1 MKGDSDKYR
10 LTDNGNT
17 NNHLKTDQIHNNYN
31 IIDDKK
37 KQQDRDDYL
46 AFDVAIVGAGF
57 AGLSAALLLG
67 RYLRP
72 TVIFDGGETR
82 NHASKHVHGY
92 LGFENSS
99 PKHII
104 QKAWK
109 DRQGPHLHGWVYD
122 LHDGVINPVFEMEAG
137 THIDELYEF
146 DNL

>member
-10 LTDNGNT
+10 LTDNDNT

-37 KQQDRDDYL
+37 KQQDRDGYL

-72 TVIFDGGETR
+72 TVIFDVGETR
-82 NHASKHVHGY
+82 NYASKHVHGY

-109 DRQGPHLHGWVYD
+109 DVLQYD
-122 LHDGVINPVFEMEAG
+122 SIKVVKEK
-137 THIDELYEF
+137 IDTIERSNNQYFLLKTAEGQQ
-146 DNL
+146 